1 MLKKIESNA
10 PFYGSEDT
18 FLFILEPYQKK
29 FASTYMNT
37 DRILSCKDY
46 LMIGSDQ
53 LNFKLFQY

>member
-1 MLKKIESNA
+1 MITINLR
-10 PFYGSEDT
+10 FYYT